1 MVAPATGKYDAIS
14 GIAAFQQIRLLIILT
29 FISGYWLGLSGQDTI
44 PSGLIRTTD
53 LSDLIENLAE
63 KSEDDLD
70 YTELVENL
78 NDLRQNPVNLN
89 FATREELVSL
99 PFLNDMQVFHL
110 LAYRETY
117 GFLVTIYELQ
127 AVEGFDQHTIQQI
140 LPFVTISIVPS
151 PATVPVKN
159 ALRFGKNTFLIRYQ
173 QITQKQLGYSPLE
186 DSLLALRPNSR
197 YIGGP
202 EKILFRYRFQYGNK
216 IRWGITAEKDAG
228 ETFFKSR
235 VNPNQRILVDDK
247 LTNGFDFYSFHFNL
261 RDIGKVKS
269 ITLGDY
275 QLRFGQGLTM
285 WNGLAFGKSG
295 DISNSNRNAT
305 GLSPYSSTDENRF
318 FRGGGITISLG
329 NFDVTGFYSDKRV
342 DAGLMNYDPQ
352 PEQELITSFAETG
365 YHRTPL
371 EILKK
376 NAVRQT
382 VTGGNV
388 SFRRNRLKLGLTGF
402 YTRLGASLMEGNA
415 LYQIHSFH
423 GRENIN
429 AGFDYGYIYQRLNFF
444 GEVSASRNGAIAQ
457 LHGMHSSLHPRIS
470 LSLIYRDYAPD
481 FQNLFANG
489 ISESN
494 TFNERGMF
502 TGFRILLRRHLSASG
517 YADLFSYPWL
527 RYRVHKPTTGN
538 DLLFQIDHTP
548 SQNLYGYFRFRQK
561 TKQIN
566 SSIENVGIN
575 SIMDQRKSNFRLH
588 LGYAVS
594 SKVSM
599 ANRMEYIISGNETGY
614 RSTGYLFY
622 QDVSLD
628 LNPTPVRLFLR
639 YALFDTDTYDERIYA
654 YENDLLYAFSVPAY
668 YYKGS
673 KTVFMIRYAVLEKI
687 NLWFRLSHL
696 FYSNRNQ
703 VGTGPDQIDGNQKTE
718 VKIQIQVRL

>member
-14 GIAAFQQIRLLIILT
+14 GFAAFQQIRLLIILT

-53 LSDLIENLAE
+53 LSDLIEDIAE

-78 NDLRQNPVNLN
+78 NDLRRNPINLN
-89 FATREELVSL
+89 FAAREELFSL

-117 GFLVTIYELQ
+117 GYFVTIYELQ

-140 LPFVTISIVPS
+140 LPFVTISVVP
-151 PATVPVKN
+151 PATTVPVKN
-159 ALRFGKNTFLIRYQ
+159 ALRYGRNTLLVRYQ
-173 QITQKQLGYSPLE
+173 QVIQEQLGYSPLV
-186 DSLLALRPNSR
+186 DSLLALRPNAR
-197 YIGGP
+197 YMGGP
-202 EKILFRYRFQYGNK
+202 EKILLRYRFQYGNK
-216 IRWGITAEKDAG
+216 IRWGFTAEKDAG
-228 ETFFKSR
+228 EPFFKDK
-235 VNPNQRILVDDK
+235 VNPYHRLLVDDK

-261 RDIGKVKS
+261 RDVGRIKA
-269 ITLGDY
+269 INLGDY

-285 WNGLAFGKSG
+285 WNGLAFGKSS
-295 DISNSNRNAT
+295 DVSNSNRNAT
-305 GLSPYSSTDENRF
+305 GLRPYSSTDENRF
-318 FRGGGITISLG
+318 FRGAGITIGLG

-342 DAGLMNYDPQ
+342 DAGLMDEESLSEQ
-352 PEQELITSFAETG
+352 PVFSSFAETG
-365 YHRTPL
+365 FHRTPL
-371 EILKK
+371 ELMKK
-376 NAVRQT
+376 NAVRLT

-388 SFRRNRLKLGLTGF
+388 SFRKNRLRLGLTGF
-402 YTRLGASLMEGNA
+402 YTRLGASLQEGST

-429 AGFDYGYIYQRLNFF
+429 AGFDYSYLYHRMNFF
-444 GEVSASRNGAIAQ
+444 GEIAAGRNGSIAQ

-481 FQNLFANG
+481 YQNLFANG
-489 ISESN
+489 LSESN
-494 TFNERGMF
+494 TVNERGLF
-502 TGFRILLRRHLSASG
+502 TGFRILLRRHWTGSG
-517 YADLFSYPWL
+517 YLDLFTYPWL
-527 RYRVHKPTTGN
+527 RYRVNKPTTGN
-538 DLLFQIDHTP
+538 DLFFQIDHTP
-548 SQNLYGYFRFRQK
+548 SQNIYGYLRFRQK

-566 SSIENVGIN
+566 TSSETIGIN
-575 SIMDQRKSNFRLH
+575 PIMNYRKSNFRLH

-594 SKVSM
+594 PKVSM
-599 ANRMEYIISGNETGY
+599 ANRMEYIISANETGY
-614 RSTGYLFY
+614 CATGYLFY
-622 QDVSLD
+622 QDISFD
-628 LNPTPVRLFLR
+628 MDPTPVRLFFR